1 MYLYFF
7 GTQHIKNSAMG
18 KRLIFVRNKNGKT
31 PDEVFTE
38 SHKDLV
44 KEGETWLTNTS
55 NACSVVAGLFV
66 TVAFSTS
73 TTLPE
78 GLKKEKVHTV
88 ASKIFAGSSFV
99 SFYTS
104 LIAVIMF
111 LSILTSGCRERDFRH
126 ALPWKLLL
134 GLSAFYLS
142 IATTLICFTTA
153 HFYIFRDQ
161 LISISS
167 SSYVMACL
175 LSTVF
180 AMAVFPLYFH
190 LAWATVMMVPQR
202 NYRLNIARFFKSR
215 M

>member
-1 MYLYFF
+1 
-7 GTQHIKNSAMG
+7 MG
-18 KRLIFVRNKNGKT
+18 KRLRFVRNKNGQT

-38 SHKDLV
+38 SHTDLV
-44 KEGETWLTNTS
+44 KQGEEWLIKTS
-55 NACSVVAGLFV
+55 QACSVVAGLFV

-73 TTLPE
+73 TTVPE
-78 GLKKEKVHTV
+78 GIKQEKFHTL

-104 LIAVIMF
+104 LFAVIMF
-111 LSILTSGCRERDFRH
+111 LSILTSGCKERDFRH

-142 IATTLICFTTA
+142 IATTLISFTTA

-180 AMAVFPLYFH
+180 AMLVFPLYFH
-190 LAWATVMMVPQR
+190 LVWATSTSVPQR
-202 NYRLNIARFFKSR
+202 SYRLSIPDWLFIDE
-215 M
+215 